1 MTKTKNKTN
10 VVSFIVICIFVDF
23 VIKLSSLKVHKYV
36 QLSIKC
42 VFTSFVFPDQLSNKI
57 LENCVQ
63 RTMFIDLNNV
73 QRMVFIEI
81 SLHNHCCILVVQLQ
95 WLRSRLTIWGSSFV
109 KIAKLIVVKFTL
121 PHKHT
126 THVPGYIVRMT
137 TMLMRTE
144 TLARTRV

>member
-10 VVSFIVICIFVDF
+10 VVSFIFICIFVDF

-73 QRMVFIEI
+73 QKWFLLRFLFTITVVF
-81 SLHNHCCILVVQLQ
+81 LVVQLQ
-95 WLRSRLTIWGSSFV
+95 VLRSRLTIRGSSFF

-121 PHKHT
+121 PHNHT
-126 THVPGYIVRMT
+126 THVPGYIARMT